1 MPTGDVAPRNPNLT
15 LLTFTVRASHRGD
28 RHTMTASRLRLV
40 IPDRPS
46 AGRPPV
52 TASGRTRGFATAA
65 PQEHTAM
72 FAGHL
77 GQMHLVAD
85 ARRRNLLA
93 EAEQARRVA
102 AATPAGRDRAAH
114 VLIATVRR
122 GIGGAL
128 VGFGRRVQGAHA
140 PVDALPNATIG
151 GLRVAR

>member
-1 MPTGDVAPRNPNLT
+1 MPTGDIAPRNPNLT
-15 LLTFTVRASHRGD
+15 LLTTNDRASHRGD
-28 RHTMTASRLRLV
+28 RHTMTASHLRPV
-40 IPDRPS
+40 VPNRPS

-77 GQMHLVAD
+77 GQLHLVAD
-85 ARRRNLLA
+85 ARRRDLLA

-102 AATPAGRDRAAH
+102 AAMPAGRDRAAN
-114 VLIATVRR
+114 VLVAAMRR
-122 GIGGAL
+122 GFGGAL
-128 VGFGRRVQGAHA
+128 VGIGRRVQGAHA